1 MPTNTN
7 PELKFFLYSD
17 PADAKTPDN
26 KKLVRVHVARNSHAK
41 TRNARNNTEITYQ
54 ARGEENHLQAQGNE
68 LDAQLVSRESS
79 PSMPSASRSSPY
91 PPGMFELDPSLP
103 RSLAWLPSEDPAQ
116 NLVQGLSTDEKFLLD
131 HCEWHAEYPHRAK
144 DNILRHGTRVRCDD
158 SNSTMAD

>member
-1 MPTNTN
+1 MSTNNN

-41 TRNARNNTEITYQ
+41 TRNARNSTTMRYQ
-54 ARGEENHLQAQGNE
+54 ERGEEDYLQAQGNE
-68 LDAQLVSRESS
+68 LDAQLVSQESS
-79 PSMPSASRSSPY
+79 LSIPSSSQSSPY

-103 RSLAWLPSEDPAQ
+103 SSLTWLPSKDPAQ

-131 HCEWHAEYPHRAK
+131 HCE
-144 DNILRHGTRVRCDD
+144 
-158 SNSTMAD
+158 

>member
-17 PADAKTPDN
+17 PAEAKTPDN

-41 TRNARNNTEITYQ
+41 TRNARNNTTIRYQ
-54 ARGEENHLQAQGNE
+54 ERGEEEYLQAQGNE
-68 LDAQLVSRESS
+68 LDTQLVNRESS

-103 RSLAWLPSEDPAQ
+103 SSLAWIPSEDRAQ

-131 HCEWHAEYPHRAK
+131 HCE
-144 DNILRHGTRVRCDD
+144 
-158 SNSTMAD
+158 